1 MSRPQRRPR
10 SPSRRTGWGPA
21 GRVCIFLAAD
31 LLHHP
36 HEADGVGDVSGVV
49 SWSAVARAM
58 TVRSS
63 VLQSSMWRV
72 TRPRVETAVR
82 ASLHASPSPAPQ
94 NRPHGPCA
102 HGEAGLWLTRPLLHR
117 GKTPSALCGSVN
129 QVAAEGWQRRVR
141 PSLSSAVLRT
151 SGVGLRAPAEIS
163 FTIRSRRMGS
173 GRSWISGARL
183 PCRTHRTS
191 QCSNCRPRT
200 GPDPA
205 CRRDYSETRRRHR
218 PQQHQTEPEA

>member
-1 MSRPQRRPR
+1 MGSGLDRWWCCGSRCCGSRCCGSRCCGPR
-10 SPSRRTGWGPA
+10 CCGPLSRVWRGSCATCPK
-21 GRVCIFLAAD
+21 RCV
-31 LLHHP
+31 LHH
-36 HEADGVGDVSGVV
+36 
-49 SWSAVARAM
+49 
-58 TVRSS
+58 
-63 VLQSSMWRV
+63 
-72 TRPRVETAVR
+72 
-82 ASLHASPSPAPQ
+82 SPAPQ

-102 HGEAGLWLTRPLLHR
+102 HGEAGLWLTRPLLHT

-129 QVAAEGWQRRVR
+129 QVAAEGRQSRVR
-141 PSLSSAVLRT
+141 TSLSSAVLRT

-205 CRRDYSETRRRHR
+205 CRRDYSETRRPHR